1 MFEINHNDQSFRI
14 KMSATLENIDTA
26 DDKLAEYLT
35 DRKIPVDVFA
45 LRIILRESLLNAVTH
60 GSGVNPEENVSFD
73 LNIDSSKV
81 TVKVNDNGRGFNWRE
96 HTYHDDNLSEGG
108 RGLALMKIY
117 SDNMEFNESGNEVT
131 LCKHIKVASS
141 VSE

>member
-73 LNIDSSKV
+73 LNIDNSRV
-81 TVKVNDNGRGFNWRE
+81 TVKVSSFSSRVSPR
-96 HTYHDDNLSEGG
+96 
-108 RGLALMKIY
+108 M
-117 SDNMEFNESGNEVT
+117 VT
-131 LCKHIKVASS
+131 GTVMLVVPGANCGDPPAGK
-141 VSE
+141 

>member
-1 MFEINHNDQSFRI
+1 
-14 KMSATLENIDTA
+14 MSATLENIDTA

-60 GSGVNPEENVSFD
+60 GSDVNPEENVSFD
-73 LNIDSSKV
+73 LNIDNSRV
-81 TVKVNDNGRGFNWRE
+81 TVKVNDNGSGFNWRE
-96 HTYHDDNLSEGG
+96 HIYHDDNLSEGG
-108 RGLALMKIY
+108 RGLAMMKIY

-131 LCKHIKVASS
+131 LCKHLKVASS

>member
-45 LRIILRESLLNAVTH
+45 LRIILRESLLNAVAH
-60 GSGVNPEENVSFD
+60 GSGANPEENVSFD
-73 LNIDSSKV
+73 LNIDSNKV
-81 TVKVNDNGRGFNWRE
+81 TVKVSDNGKGFNWRE
-96 HTYHDDNLSEGG
+96 HIYHDDNLAEGG
-108 RGLALMKIY
+108 RGLALMNIY
-117 SDNMEFNESGNEVT
+117 SDNMEFNESGNGVT
-131 LCKHIKVASS
+131 LCKQLKVASL